1 MKYKKLY
8 VQLYLIIGFVV
19 LIFLIL
25 GYLFRYQINI
35 SFFDN
40 LFAEQNLPVTSY
52 IVYLEGRDTSYSI
65 NNEKRKTVKYNTPIS
80 RKMTIQTGKDSI
92 IAFYIKDHGYYYL
105 YPNSILFIDKI
116 EYYSKNTATKETR
129 LTLEKGRMFAD
140 LNFYSDNSYLIM
152 ETSNLYLSTN
162 KAKFIVDKIDD
173 FQSNLYC
180 LDGEV
185 YFRPYSGKID
195 FYRNKKIYVI
205 SSSIERL
212 INTANVL
219 KKNQRADIKYSMS
232 NQLDDILNKIYESSF
247 LKNMNKDYIASNLI
261 IPKYL
266 LDINALEFEPPNID
280 YRDMSISNISFLEL
294 RIGGTASV
302 LNFMNRPLKDKNRYI
317 FLLSPGL
324 YKIEEDAGFI
334 KKNMTFSLSSGEYKH
349 IDIKRNVG
357 LKTILINSTPYPI
370 LFYDYNGPLEI
381 FGKEVKNRQIVEI
394 GEIDKKLRNI
404 YFEFDVEVKNIY
416 VLQRDDADDSSLEK
430 VVYNGK
436 KYSVLNYL
444 PNINNK
450 SASMQFNSNEPVDRL
465 VIAAEYDDVTKDIK
479 F

>member
-8 VQLYLIIGFVV
+8 VQLYFIIGFVV

-25 GYLFRYQINI
+25 GYLFRYQITINI
-35 SFFDN
+35 FDN
-40 LFAEQNLPVTSY
+40 LFAEQNLPVISY

-116 EYYSKNTATKETR
+116 EYYSKNTSTKETR

-140 LNFYSDNSYLIM
+140 LNFYSNNSYLIL

-162 KAKFIVDKIDD
+162 KAKFIADKIDD

-180 LDGEV
+180 LEGDV

-219 KKNQRADIKYSMS
+219 KKNQWTNIKYSMS
-232 NQLDDILNKIYESSF
+232 NQLDDILNKIYESNFFKS
-247 LKNMNKDYIASNLI
+247 MNKDFIASNLI
-261 IPKYL
+261 IPKYT
-266 LDINALEFEPPNID
+266 LDINALEFEPPKTNYNDI
-280 YRDMSISNISFLEL
+280 STSNISFLEMY
-294 RIGGTASV
+294 IEGTTSV
-302 LNFMNRPLKDKNRYI
+302 LNFMNSPLKDKNRYI
-317 FLLSPGL
+317 FLLTPGL
-324 YKIEEDAGFI
+324 FKIEEDAGFI
-334 KKNMTFSLSSGEYKH
+334 KRNITFSLSSGEYKH
-349 IDIKRNVG
+349 IVIKKNTG
-357 LKTILINSTPYPI
+357 LKTLLINGVSHPI
-370 LFYDYNGPLEI
+370 LFYDYSGSLEL
-381 FGKEVKNRQIVEI
+381 FGNAVKNRQIVET
-394 GEIDKKLRNI
+394 GEIGKKLRNI
-404 YFEFDVEVKNIY
+404 YFEFDTEVKNIY
-416 VLQRDDADDSSLEK
+416 VLQSNEEDDSALEK
-430 VVYNGK
+430 VMYNGR
-436 KYSVLNYL
+436 KYSVLNHTS
-444 PNINNK
+444 NINNK
-450 SASMQFNSNEPVDRL
+450 SALMQFNANELIERL
-465 VIAAEYDDVTKDIK
+465 VIVAEYDEITYQKY
-479 F
+479 

>member
-8 VQLYLIIGFVV
+8 VQLYFIIGFVV

-25 GYLFRYQINI
+25 GYLFRYQITINI
-35 SFFDN
+35 FDN
-40 LFAEQNLPVTSY
+40 LFAEQNLPVISY

-65 NNEKRKTVKYNTPIS
+65 NNEKRKIVKYNTPIS

-116 EYYSKNTATKETR
+116 EYYSKNTSTKETR

-140 LNFYSDNSYLIM
+140 LNFYSNNSYLIL

-162 KAKFIVDKIDD
+162 KAKFIADKIDD

-180 LDGEV
+180 LEGDV

-219 KKNQRADIKYSMS
+219 KKNQWTNIKYSMS
-232 NQLDDILNKIYESSF
+232 NQLDDILNKIYESNFFKS
-247 LKNMNKDYIASNLI
+247 MNKDYIASNLI
-261 IPKYL
+261 IPKYA
-266 LDINALEFEPPNID
+266 LDIKALEFEPPKINYNDI
-280 YRDMSISNISFLEL
+280 STSNISFLEMY
-294 RIGGTASV
+294 IEGTTSV
-302 LNFMNRPLKDKNRYI
+302 LNFMNSPLKDKNRYI
-317 FLLSPGL
+317 FLLTPGL

-334 KKNMTFSLSSGEYKH
+334 KKNITFSLSNGEYKH
-349 IDIKRNVG
+349 IVIKKNTG
-357 LKTILINSTPYPI
+357 LKTFLINGVSYPI
-370 LFYDYNGPLEI
+370 LFYDYSGPLKI
-381 FGKEVKNRQIVEI
+381 FGKAVKNRQIVET
-394 GEIDKKLRNI
+394 GEIGKKLRNI
-404 YFEFDVEVKNIY
+404 YFEFDTEVKNIY
-416 VLQRDDADDSSLEK
+416 VLQSNEADDSPLEK
-430 VVYNGK
+430 VLYNGK
-436 KYSVLNYL
+436 KYSVLNHTS
-444 PNINNK
+444 NINNK
-450 SASMQFNSNEPVDRL
+450 SALMQFNSNALIERL
-465 VIAAEYDDVTKDIK
+465 VIVAEYDEITYQKY
-479 F
+479 

>member
-8 VQLYLIIGFVV
+8 VQLYFIIGFVV

-35 SFFDN
+35 NIFDN

-52 IVYLEGRDTSYSI
+52 IVYLEGRDASYSI
-65 NNEKRKTVKYNTPIS
+65 NKEKRKTVKYNTPIS

-129 LTLEKGRMFAD
+129 LTLEKGRLFAD
-140 LNFYSDNSYLIM
+140 LNFYSNNTYLIL

-162 KAKFIVDKIDD
+162 KAKFIADKIDD

-180 LDGEV
+180 LDGDV

-219 KKNQRADIKYSMS
+219 KKNQWTNIKYSMS
-232 NQLDDILNKIYESSF
+232 NELDDILNKIYESSF
-247 LKNMNKDYIASNLI
+247 FKSMNKDYIASNLI
-261 IPKYL
+261 IPKYT
-266 LDINALEFEPPNID
+266 LDINALEFKLPDID
-280 YRDMSISNISFLEL
+280 YRGISISNLSFLEL
-294 RIGGTASV
+294 YIEGTTSV
-302 LNFMNRPLKDKNRYI
+302 LNFLNSQLKDKNRYI
-317 FLLSPGL
+317 FSLSPGL

-334 KKNMTFSLSSGEYKH
+334 KKNITFSLSSGEYKH
-349 IDIKRNVG
+349 IDIKKNTG
-357 LKTILINSTPYPI
+357 LKTILINGTPHPI
-370 LFYDYNGPLEI
+370 LFYDYSGLIEI
-381 FGKEVKNRQIVEI
+381 FGNAVKNRQIVEI
-394 GEIDKKLRNI
+394 GEVGKKLKTI
-404 YFEFDVEVKNIY
+404 YFEFDIEVKNIY
-416 VLQRDDADDSSLEK
+416 VLQRNEEDSSSEK
-430 VVYNGK
+430 VLYNGK
-436 KYSVLNYL
+436 NYSILNHTY
-444 PNINNK
+444 NINDK
-450 SASMQFNSNEPVDRL
+450 STLMQFNSNELIDRL
-465 VIAAEYDDVTKDIK
+465 VIVAEYDEITYQKY
-479 F
+479 

>member
-8 VQLYLIIGFVV
+8 VQLYFIIGFVV

-25 GYLFRYQINI
+25 GYLFRYQITINI
-35 SFFDN
+35 FDN
-40 LFAEQNLPVTSY
+40 LFAEQNLPVISY

-116 EYYSKNTATKETR
+116 EYYSKNTSTKETR

-140 LNFYSDNSYLIM
+140 LNFYSNNSYLIL

-162 KAKFIVDKIDD
+162 KAKFIADKIDD

-180 LDGEV
+180 LEGDV

-219 KKNQRADIKYSMS
+219 KKNQWTNIKYSMS
-232 NQLDDILNKIYESSF
+232 NQLDDILNKIYESNFFKS
-247 LKNMNKDYIASNLI
+247 MNKDFIASNLI
-261 IPKYL
+261 IPKYT
-266 LDINALEFEPPNID
+266 LDINALEFEPPKINYNDI
-280 YRDMSISNISFLEL
+280 STSNISFLEMY
-294 RIGGTASV
+294 IEGTTSV
-302 LNFMNRPLKDKNRYI
+302 LNFMNSPLKDKNRYI
-317 FLLSPGL
+317 FLLTPGL
-324 YKIEEDAGFI
+324 FKIEEDAGFI
-334 KKNMTFSLSSGEYKH
+334 KRNITFSLSSGEYKH
-349 IDIKRNVG
+349 IVIKKNTG
-357 LKTILINSTPYPI
+357 LKTLLINGVSHPI
-370 LFYDYNGPLEI
+370 LFYDYSGSLEL
-381 FGKEVKNRQIVEI
+381 FGNAVKNRQIVET
-394 GEIDKKLRNI
+394 GEIGKKLRNI
-404 YFEFDVEVKNIY
+404 YFEFDTEVKNIY
-416 VLQRDDADDSSLEK
+416 VLQSNEEDDSALEK
-430 VVYNGK
+430 VMYNGR
-436 KYSVLNYL
+436 KYSVLNHTS
-444 PNINNK
+444 NINNK
-450 SASMQFNSNEPVDRL
+450 SALMQFNANELIERL
-465 VIAAEYDDVTKDIK
+465 VIVAEYDEITYQKY
-479 F
+479 